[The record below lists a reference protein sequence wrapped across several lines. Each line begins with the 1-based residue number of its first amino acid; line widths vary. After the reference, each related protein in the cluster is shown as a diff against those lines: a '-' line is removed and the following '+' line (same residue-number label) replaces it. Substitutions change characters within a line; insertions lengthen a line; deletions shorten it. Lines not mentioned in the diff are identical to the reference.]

1 MKKKMKIEKKKMI
14 EEKKMIIK
22 EWIIEEKEMKDQI
35 RNNQNQI
42 KKTLLT
48 LIKKTIQIN
57 KFKNK
62 NNLLKKN
69 N

>member
-42 KKTLLT
+42 KKTHLT

>member
-1 MKKKMKIEKKKMI
+1 MKIEKKKMI